1 MSNFWSYVIRRA
13 WQSLTILLGVSI
25 VVFGLMHLSGDPI
38 RLLAPIDTTAEELE
52 AIRKLHGLDRPVPVQ
67 YWNFL
72 TGVLRGD
79 FGKSRRSG
87 ENALHLALERVP
99 ATGKLALTA
108 LVFSLIVAL
117 PFGVLAA
124 VKRNTWIDRT
134 VMGVALIGQSMPV
147 FWLGILLILVF
158 AVNLGVLPA
167 TGTRAGWRSLI
178 LPGFTLGMF
187 NMARTARLLRSEL
200 LEILQ
205 AEYIMTARAKGMSAR
220 VVLWRHAFRNAVIP
234 LVTLIGLD
242 LGALLAG
249 SVITETIFAWPGIG
263 RLAVNAIYGRDY
275 PVVQATVLVVASIY
289 VVINF
294 LVDLSYVFLNPRV
307 HLN

>member
-1 MSNFWSYVIRRA
+1 LSNFWSYVIRRA

-52 AIRKLHGLDRPVPVQ
+52 AIRKLHGLDRPLPVQ

-72 TGVLRGD
+72 SGVLRGD
-79 FGKSRRSG
+79 FGKSLRSG

-108 LVFSLIVAL
+108 LAFSLIVAL

-124 VKRNTWIDRT
+124 VKRNTWIDRAG
-134 VMGVALIGQSMPV
+134 MGAVLIGQSMPL
-147 FWLGILLILVF
+147 FWLGFLLILVF
-158 AVNLGVLPA
+158 AVSLGVLPA
-167 TGTRAGWRSLI
+167 TGTCAGWRSLI
-178 LPGFTLGMF
+178 LPGITLGMF

-200 LEILQ
+200 LEVLQ

-263 RLAVNAIYGRDY
+263 RLSVNAIYGRDY

-294 LVDLSYVFLNPRV
+294 LVDLSYAFLNPRV
-307 HLN
+307 NLS

>member
-25 VVFGLMHLSGDPI
+25 VVFALMHLSGDPI

-52 AIRKLHGLDRPVPVQ
+52 ALRKLHGLDRPLPVQ

-72 TGVLRGD
+72 SGVLRGD
-79 FGKSRRSG
+79 FGKSLRSG

-99 ATGKLALTA
+99 ATARLALTA
-108 LVFSLIVAL
+108 LAFSLIVAL

-134 VMGVALIGQSMPV
+134 VMGAALIGQSMPV

-158 AVNLGVLPA
+158 AVNFGVLPA

-178 LPGFTLGMF
+178 LPGITLGMF

-200 LEILQ
+200 LEVLQ

-263 RLAVNAIYGRDY
+263 RLSVNAIYGRDY
-275 PVVQATVLVVASIY
+275 PVVQAAVLVVASIY
-289 VVINF
+289 VIINF
-294 LVDLSYVFLNPRV
+294 LVDLSYAFLNPRV
-307 HLN
+307 NLS